1 MSIVLTLTKN
11 RKILILNWVN
21 NNWNHPKM
29 NLYNDFTLTDYAV
42 IYIFVSLYSW
52 QYIKAITNKVNA
64 LSNLEI
70 GMFNTN

>member
-1 MSIVLTLTKN
+1 MSIVSTLTKN
-11 RKILILNWVN
+11 RKILIFNWVN
-21 NNWNHPKM
+21 NNWNHPTM
-29 NLYNDFTLTDYAV
+29 NLYNDFTPTDNAV
-42 IYIFVSLYSW
+42 ICIFVSLYSW